1 MINMQNM
8 NKVVCGTSKG
18 SLYKQ
23 IKPVLVGEH
32 DLPLTFFVCK
42 TAHFTLSWFVGL
54 AFNVYSIE
62 PRHEITCFMH
72 RRKTPKP

>member
-1 MINMQNM
+1 MIFAGKEIILHFSQMACWLNMQIM

-32 DLPLTFFVCK
+32 DLPLTFICLQDGSSYTFVVC
-42 TAHFTLSWFVGL
+42 
-54 AFNVYSIE
+54 
-62 PRHEITCFMH
+62 RTCF
-72 RRKTPKP
+72 